1 MKTLTAIALATA
13 LMSSGVAFASADLAK
28 KNGCAVCHDATAK
41 KMGPTWKDIA
51 AKNKADKNAE
61 ATLVTAITKGSKG
74 KYGKIPM
81 PPQAK
86 ASADAATLAKWI
98 LTN

>member
-1 MKTLTAIALATA
+1 MKALTALSLAATLA
-13 LMSSGVAFASADLAK
+13 FSGAAFANADLAK

-51 AKNKADKNAE
+51 AKNKGQKDAE
-61 ATLVTAITKGSKG
+61 KMLAETITKGSKG

-81 PPQAK
+81 PPQPK
-86 ASADAATLAKWI
+86 AAADAAALAKWI